1 MLPSRTAWTFPI
13 SQPERWSFTSW
24 KGWSVYERIWLPH
37 AIDLFSPCML
47 SSCSCRSRI
56 MRSKSLERSTC
67 IAVARFI
74 CCERSVWHDT
84 IIPVGMCVM
93 RTAESVM
100 LTYWPPAPLE
110 RKVSI
115 LRSSGRISIC
125 TLSGRTGTTST
136 DAKLV

>member
-1 MLPSRTAWTFPI
+1 
-13 SQPERWSFTSW
+13 
-24 KGWSVYERIWLPH
+24 
-37 AIDLFSPCML
+37 
-47 SSCSCRSRI
+47 
-56 MRSKSLERSTC
+56 MRSKSLERRTC
-67 IAVARFI
+67 IAVARFM
-74 CCERSVWHDT
+74 CCERSVWQDT

-125 TLSGRTGTTST
+125 TLSGSTGTTST
-136 DAKLV
+136 EAKLVWRRFAESKGDMRTRR